1 MSTHPTRRQAAGLY
15 ALVAAAGT
23 RFRRLAKFLR
33 RRARSSEDIE
43 DLIQEAMLR
52 VHGYG
57 RTSHT
62 VDEEALLRPTGT
74 NLCLDRHR
82 RDHSDTLK
90 EVAVEELDAS
100 ASLISMQATPEGVLC
115 NEQRLKT
122 VQAALDTVS
131 PLTREVFLAHR
142 AGYSYPD
149 LAHHFNISHS
159 EIQRHVARAL
169 LALMEHLDGAALP
182 LQQ

>member
-1 MSTHPTRRQAAGLY
+1 MPASQALP
-15 ALVAAAGT
+15 
-23 RFRRLAKFLR
+23 R
-33 RRARSSEDIE
+33 EDVE
-43 DLIQEAMLR
+43 DLLEEAMLR
-52 VHGYG
+52 AHAYG
-57 RTSHT
+57 QTAPST
-62 VDEEALLRPTGT
+62 NDQAFLRPTGT
-74 NLCLDRHR
+74 HPCLDRHR

-90 EVAVEELDAS
+90 EVAVEELDAG

-169 LALMEHLDGAALP
+169 LAGLSPLAPLSLIFPGVVGARI
-182 LQQ
+182 